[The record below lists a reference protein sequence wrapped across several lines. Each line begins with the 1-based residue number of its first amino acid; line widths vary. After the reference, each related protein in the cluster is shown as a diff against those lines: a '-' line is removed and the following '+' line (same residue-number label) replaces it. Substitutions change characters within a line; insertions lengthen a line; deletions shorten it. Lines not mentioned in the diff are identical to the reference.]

1 MFTFLFLFPLY
12 YLDNRLSNKYGRR
25 QQLCQ
30 IIFALTKVVSKFLY
44 IPIPTKQHKLD
55 QFMIVKLM
63 GTMPIGVVMTTS
75 VILLFV
81 DLTVNYGFV
90 DTGLEIASGYKSIPM
105 YGSW

>member
-1 MFTFLFLFPLY
+1 
-12 YLDNRLSNKYGRR
+12 
-25 QQLCQ
+25 
-30 IIFALTKVVSKFLY
+30 
-44 IPIPTKQHKLD
+44 
-55 QFMIVKLM
+55 MIVKLM